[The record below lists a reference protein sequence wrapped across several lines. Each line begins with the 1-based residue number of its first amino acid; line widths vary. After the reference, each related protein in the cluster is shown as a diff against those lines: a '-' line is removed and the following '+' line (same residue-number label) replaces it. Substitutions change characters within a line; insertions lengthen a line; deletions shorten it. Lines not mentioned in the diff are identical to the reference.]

1 MTIIKLKIAVNRM
14 LLCILIT
21 ASCLPNGVFAQSKP
35 VKFWDNVQVKSSD
48 TDFRYLSVDSERVRD
63 LFDTKESIVIPT
75 FDDEVILEIK
85 RTSYFRASKTFFAD
99 KKNSLKSATISYSD
113 GFVTGTIVDE
123 DGDKF
128 VLGHS
133 REHGYNF
140 IRKVNPDEIMECG
153 VKDSTVTL
161 LKKGHLHL
169 QNSTVSNFAY
179 YQNFTTDDT
188 VTVDIAIIYSQD
200 AENWASNSEDVVDI
214 ESVINTIDQKNQ
226 AVLKNSELKIKWR
239 IVHTQLV
246 SNPPSTNST
255 SQNLSLMSFN
265 NYPDIDLV
273 DMRKQYGADIVV
285 LLDEF
290 NDTGG
295 IGSIPLYYG
304 GSFYS
309 GYNIVRIQQ
318 AHTSQTTAHEIGH
331 NFGNAHGRTQQSN
344 AAGPAGGVLPFS
356 TGHWLQGD
364 DDYVTVMHYNGLQN
378 GTAAPGIDHFSNP
391 NVEFNGIPTGTYSGE
406 GGPSDN
412 AFSMEI
418 TKQWIAGYTVTQ
430 IDAPI
435 ISSSAADVTSEIV
448 QAQRDD
454 QSITIFNNGDS
465 PLNWAAN
472 AFINGASG
480 NNLINAD
487 TVFNVGFEADEGF
500 EASTSSIVKDWKS
513 FDDSETFS
521 VITTDPGEGQQSL
534 RIPERQSQFIYSGFI
549 NTREEGIYTL
559 KFKIKIENT
568 NGTYFISVA
577 SDSGIS
583 AGISTRGDGFIGM
596 YGNYNALNSFWTF
609 FDEEMAYTR
618 DEWLDVEIRMSPEN
632 GGTNTYF
639 INGNFRIFENSGH
652 HLPKQIRI
660 SSSSNGFADL
670 VIDDIALINEDPF
683 GAGLHVQNLNGV
695 IEPGGTSLI
704 DLALTALDL
713 PEDIY
718 NGSLV
723 ITSNDPNNP
732 VLNIPINLTVNN
744 ALETVSGTFAFDVH
758 GKNGWRMFSSPV
770 EGATY
775 DDLFNQLWTQGF
787 TGADREDG
795 PPNIYIYD
803 NETAAFSPP
812 DSQLQTIQPGQ
823 GFIAYIYA
831 DDDEPGPDQTF
842 PKTIE
847 INGDQHGVTE
857 VGFNSEPFG
866 FSLIG
871 NPYGSSIDLN
881 LLQSEGIEDV
891 FYTYRS
897 SDDTYISWNGLAG
910 GISDGI
916 VAPFQ
921 GFWVQ
926 ASDAGTSNITFP
938 NEAKVS
944 GGIFQKKKEQSS
956 PLIAIRAENDGL
968 RNTAW
973 FSFSEHGSVARDRK
987 DAIKLQPLDI
997 VDYVTIASKSNGNLL
1012 DINNLPMDLNE
1023 ELEIP
1028 LNIQS
1033 FEATGD
1039 GWVQKGGEF
1048 TLTWPNLEDI
1058 PDHWK
1063 VILTDTKSDTKIDLK
1078 IESLYSFEL
1087 ESKKIKKHR
1096 SDDSLIN
1103 KQLSTTD
1110 QTRFMLTIGG
1120 VSTELVNGLSIPRD
1134 FRLGQNYP
1142 NPFNPSTT
1150 IEFDLPIQSSV
1161 RLAIYNIMGQ
1171 EIAVLVDEVRVAG
1184 SHSVS
1189 WDASKI
1195 ASGLYLYRLHAGN
1208 KTIDRKMIL
1217 LK

>member
-1 MTIIKLKIAVNRM
+1 
-14 LLCILIT
+14 
-21 ASCLPNGVFAQSKP
+21 
-35 VKFWDNVQVKSSD
+35 
-48 TDFRYLSVDSERVRD
+48 
-63 LFDTKESIVIPT
+63 
-75 FDDEVILEIK
+75 
-85 RTSYFRASKTFFAD
+85 SY
-99 KKNSLKSATISYSD
+99 
-113 GFVTGTIVDE
+113 
-123 DGDKF
+123 
-128 VLGHS
+128 
-133 REHGYNF
+133 
-140 IRKVNPDEIMECG
+140 
-153 VKDSTVTL
+153 
-161 LKKGHLHL
+161 
-169 QNSTVSNFAY
+169 
-179 YQNFTTDDT
+179 
-188 VTVDIAIIYSQD
+188 
-200 AENWASNSEDVVDI
+200 
-214 ESVINTIDQKNQ
+214 
-226 AVLKNSELKIKWR
+226 
-239 IVHTQLV
+239 
-246 SNPPSTNST
+246 
-255 SQNLSLMSFN
+255 
-265 NYPDIDLV
+265 
-273 DMRKQYGADIVV
+273 
-285 LLDEF
+285 
-290 NDTGG
+290 
-295 IGSIPLYYG
+295 
-304 GSFYS
+304 
-309 GYNIVRIQQ
+309 
-318 AHTSQTTAHEIGH
+318 
-331 NFGNAHGRTQQSN
+331 
-344 AAGPAGGVLPFS
+344 
-356 TGHWLQGD
+356 
-364 DDYVTVMHYNGLQN
+364 
-378 GTAAPGIDHFSNP
+378 
-391 NVEFNGIPTGTYSGE
+391 
-406 GGPSDN
+406 
-412 AFSMEI
+412 
-418 TKQWIAGYTVTQ
+418 
-430 IDAPI
+430 
-435 ISSSAADVTSEIV
+435 
-448 QAQRDD
+448 
-454 QSITIFNNGDS
+454 
-465 PLNWAAN
+465 
-472 AFINGASG
+472 
-480 NNLINAD
+480 
-487 TVFNVGFEADEGF
+487 EADN
-500 EASTSSIVKDWKS
+500 WH
-513 FDDSETFS
+513 
-521 VITTDPGEGQQSL
+521 
-534 RIPERQSQFIYSGFI
+534 
-549 NTREEGIYTL
+549 
-559 KFKIKIENT
+559 
-568 NGTYFISVA
+568 
-577 SDSGIS
+577 
-583 AGISTRGDGFIGM
+583 
-596 YGNYNALNSFWTF
+596 
-609 FDEEMAYTR
+609 
-618 DEWLDVEIRMSPEN
+618 DVEIEVSPESN
-632 GGTNTYF
+632 GTIIYRIDGTEHAFTDLGYVTPN
-639 INGNFRIFENSGH
+639 H
-652 HLPKQIRI
+652 IRI
-660 SSSSNGFADL
+660 RSTSNSSDWL
-670 VIDDIALINEDPF
+670 MIDDISLSVSNKFGVGVSLDKLFGIIKPGESENLNIEFTGNGLADGEYIGDLLIN
-683 GAGLHVQNLNGV
+683 
-695 IEPGGTSLI
+695 
-704 DLALTALDL
+704 
-713 PEDIY
+713 
-718 NGSLV
+718 
-723 ITSNDPNNP
+723 SNDSNTET
-732 VLNIPINLTVNN
+732 VNIPVSLTINNSTDSP
-744 ALETVSGTFAFDVH
+744 SGIFTMNVD
-758 GKNGWRMFSSPV
+758 GENGWRMFSSPV